1 MERINTQDDMSG
13 EEQFEAEAAFG
24 RDADLIRLE
33 PEDLPEPTPTEY
45 PMADQLEVGDHV
57 EIGNARHDKINASG
71 VITEM
76 NSYSMTLDLDEG
88 SNGTGYHGFDD
99 FGGDVG
105 LMATIESV
113 NGDEDVEIEYGE
125 VEVEQ

>member
-1 MERINTQDDMSG
+1 MEHINTSDLSG

-24 RDADLIRLE
+24 KDADLVRLE
-33 PEDLPEPTPTEY
+33 EDDLAEPTETRY

-57 EIGNARHDKINASG
+57 EIGNARHDRINASG
-71 VITEM
+71 EIVEM

-88 SNGTGYHGFDD
+88 SNGTGYHGFDS
-99 FGGDVG
+99 FGGDRG
-105 LMATIESV
+105 MMSTIESV

-125 VEVEQ
+125 VEVEA